1 MYSNTCKNM
10 IITMRSNINVR
21 KRVQIILHLRYRK
34 IDKIVFIQ
42 I

>member
-10 IITMRSNINVR
+10 IITMSLNINVR

-34 IDKIVFIQ
+34 N
-42 I
+42 